1 MSHSLNKSP
10 SPLGK
15 VLMGGFALLLLAL
28 LGLELL
34 IHKHVAFS
42 MEEWFGFYPACGLF
56 AALLLVLAANYLL
69 RPLVKRDEDYYD
81 R

>member
-1 MSHSLNKSP
+1 MSHSLKKSSSLP
-10 SPLGK
+10 GK
-15 VLMGGFALLLLAL
+15 VLGGGFALLLLAL

-42 MEEWFGFYPACGLF
+42 MEGWFGFYPACGLL
-56 AALLLVLAANYLL
+56 AALLLVLVANYLL
-69 RPLVKRDEDYYD
+69 RPLVRRDEDYYD

>member
-1 MSHSLNKSP
+1 MSQSLKKTP
-10 SPLGK
+10 ALLTK
-15 VLMGGFALLLLAL
+15 VLAVGFVLLLLAL

-42 MEEWFGFYPACGLF
+42 MEEWFGFYPACGLL
-56 AALLLVLAANYLL
+56 AALLLVLVANYLL

>member
-1 MSHSLNKSP
+1 MSQSTINTPSL
-10 SPLGK
+10 LGK
-15 VLMGGFALLLLAL
+15 ILGGGFALLLLAL

-34 IHKHVAFS
+34 VHKHVIFS
-42 MEEWFGFYPACGLF
+42 MEEWFGFYSACGLL
-56 AALLLVLAANYLL
+56 AAFLLVLVANYLL

>member
-1 MSHSLNKSP
+1 MSHSLNKAL

-15 VLMGGFALLLLAL
+15 VLLGGFALLLLAL

-34 IHKHVAFS
+34 VHKHVVFS
-42 MEEWFGFYPACGLF
+42 VEEWFGFYPACGLL

-69 RPLVKRDEDYYD
+69 RPLVRRDEDYYD

>member
-1 MSHSLNKSP
+1 MSQYQKKML
-10 SPLGK
+10 SPLTK
-15 VLMGGFALLLLAL
+15 VLGGGFALLLLAL

-42 MEEWFGFYPACGLF
+42 MEEWFGFYPACGLL
-56 AALLLVLAANYLL
+56 AALLLVLVANYLL

>member
-1 MSHSLNKSP
+1 MSQSLKKTP
-10 SPLGK
+10 SLLTK
-15 VLMGGFALLLLAL
+15 VLGGGFALLVLVLV
-28 LGLELL
+28 GLELL

-56 AALLLVLAANYLL
+56 AALLLVLVANYLL

>member
-1 MSHSLNKSP
+1 MSQSLKKTP
-10 SPLGK
+10 SPLTK
-15 VLMGGFALLLLAL
+15 VLGGGFVLLLLAL
-28 LGLELL
+28 VGLELV

-42 MEEWFGFYPACGLF
+42 MEELFGFYPVCGLL
-56 AALLLVLAANYLL
+56 AAFLLVLVANYLL

>member
-1 MSHSLNKSP
+1 MSQSLKKST
-10 SPLGK
+10 SPLAK
-15 VLMGGFALLLLAL
+15 VLGGGFSLLLLAL
-28 LGLELL
+28 LGLDLL

-56 AALLLVLAANYLL
+56 AALLLVLVANYLL
-69 RPLVKRDEDYYD
+69 RPLVRRDEDYYD

>member
-1 MSHSLNKSP
+1 MSQSLKKTP
-10 SPLGK
+10 SLLTK
-15 VLMGGFALLLLAL
+15 VLGGVFALLLLAL
-28 LGLELL
+28 VGLELL

-56 AALLLVLAANYLL
+56 AALLLVLVANYLL